1 MDEFLNSNNQP
12 IDIHDIIEGN
22 TPDSS
27 GKNFNVFF
35 HFNLGSP
42 TITFNMNLRDLMIY
56 TKVKNKTNVSI
67 DPILEDD
74 YVAQRE
80 EVRNHTKKI
89 AFYTL
94 QGLVL
99 SRVNEMK
106 KNGETIKQELKD
118 LISELNLPPYT
129 SFPPVVATLKIKS
142 DDNKKTK
149 LQIYPVLDASGKR
162 TGCFT
167 VTIAPNN
174 PIYLI
179 DGQHRKKGLEEV
191 SNFLSK
197 VLELNNYP
205 NKGLFEPSKKFEKN
219 ILSEYILDFWNSVQ
233 NIAFTKC
240 HVAVECHLDL
250 DEFSEQQLFYDL
262 NSHSRRVQVSDAW
275 QFDHANQINK
285 YVKENLIDKIL
296 PFQPSQKDQNNWHL
310 DDGCLSRKDVNNLTS
325 IMCIGTIMSSKVT
338 PFIMSDRSKYL
349 DLFWKGILQIP
360 GLGEPKAKQNTV
372 AAQTVVLKGL
382 CQLGYEL
389 AYGHQNIRDENGWK
403 ILLSALNENKI
414 DFSHLNPIWS
424 CLFLNSTD
432 RNARFPGIE
441 NYVYINEDRV
451 ISYGNFD
458 EKNEWVIFGSRSS
471 FIQPRIGDLVRF
483 KLGLNPRP
491 SVTKMINKL
500 NK

>member
-1 MDEFLNSNNQP
+1 
-12 IDIHDIIEGN
+12 
-22 TPDSS
+22 
-27 GKNFNVFF
+27 
-35 HFNLGSP
+35 
-42 TITFNMNLRDLMIY
+42 
-56 TKVKNKTNVSI
+56 
-67 DPILEDD
+67 
-74 YVAQRE
+74 
-80 EVRNHTKKI
+80 
-89 AFYTL
+89 
-94 QGLVL
+94 
-99 SRVNEMK
+99 
-106 KNGETIKQELKD
+106 
-118 LISELNLPPYT
+118 
-129 SFPPVVATLKIKS
+129 
-142 DDNKKTK
+142 
-149 LQIYPVLDASGKR
+149 
-162 TGCFT
+162 
-167 VTIAPNN
+167 
-174 PIYLI
+174 
-179 DGQHRKKGLEEV
+179 
-191 SNFLSK
+191 
-197 VLELNNYP
+197 
-205 NKGLFEPSKKFEKN
+205 
-219 ILSEYILDFWNSVQ
+219 
-233 NIAFTKC
+233 
-240 HVAVECHLDL
+240 
-250 DEFSEQQLFYDL
+250 
-262 NSHSRRVQVSDAW
+262 
-275 QFDHANQINK
+275 
-285 YVKENLIDKIL
+285 
-296 PFQPSQKDQNNWHL
+296 
-310 DDGCLSRKDVNNLTS
+310 
-325 IMCIGTIMSSKVT
+325 
-338 PFIMSDRSKYL
+338 MSDRSKYL